1 VDDRRPRIFSDA
13 SSARC
18 TACGFAI
25 ILSIALTSC
34 FTAKPQLPPQPTP
47 TAFAA
52 LSQELAKFRG
62 LQIRRDIILTRDTPN
77 VSEIDSYG
85 PFKLQQV
92 ERVYRSLGL
101 LPNNVDLGKAVAEY
115 RKLAQLAVYDA
126 AQGTVAIAP
135 EANRLSAAVAD
146 SASSAYARE
155 APLGFAVVTALQEQ
169 NFQWQQKLTSVYF
182 EDRSLA
188 FRAVASGDAMLTNLA
203 RADRSSDR
211 KFTATD
217 LATGQRFARELEKS
231 AARLPEF
238 LRQKLTFPFREGIQ
252 FAYWAYDAR
261 GWPGVNALYA
271 DPPVSTAQIRHPE
284 KYFIQRELPK
294 RFFPAALLASMKNS
308 TVVEQSL
315 GEELIRVLLATTH
328 SGKIA
333 SETATPWRGDQLFAF
348 QEGEELTTAWYSS
361 WASVAEATAF
371 LKVYRIVLEKRQRV
385 RFESAGRNSD
395 RQDGQSR
402 DGRAVTLQINGPV
415 VLYLT
420 GVPAHRLNEFADK
433 AWQDLEIDSD
443 LTAASFD
450 LAKRPT
456 TH

>member
-1 VDDRRPRIFSDA
+1 VDDWRPRIFSDA

-34 FTAKPQLPPQPTP
+34 FTAKPQLPPQATP

-52 LSQELAKFRG
+52 LSQDLAKFRG
-62 LQIRRDIILTRDTPN
+62 LQIRRDIFLAGDTPN
-77 VSEIDSYG
+77 VGEIHSHG
-85 PFKLQQV
+85 PFTLHEV

-101 LPNNVDLGKAVAEY
+101 LPNNIELAKALAEY
-115 RKLAQLAVYDA
+115 RKLVQLVFYDA
-126 AQGTVAIAP
+126 AQGSVSLAP
-135 EANRLSAAVAD
+135 EAVRLSTSGIARAYD
-146 SASSAYARE
+146 SAGE
-155 APLGFAVVTALQEQ
+155 APLGFAIITALQEQ

-182 EDRSLA
+182 EDRRLA
-188 FRAVASGDAMLTNLA
+188 FRALAIGDAMLTILA

-211 KFTATD
+211 KFSATD

-238 LRQKLTFPFREGIQ
+238 LRQKLLFPFREGIQ

-284 KYFIQRELPK
+284 KYFIQREMPK
-294 RFFPAALLASMKNS
+294 RFFPAALLASIKNG

-315 GEELIRVLLATTH
+315 GEELIRALLATTH

-333 SETATPWRGDQLFAF
+333 SETAAPWRGDQLFAF
-348 QEGEELTTAWYSS
+348 EEGEELTTAWYSS

-371 LKVYRIVLEKRQRV
+371 QKVYRIVLEKRQRV
-385 RFESAGRNSD
+385 RFDSAGGNSD

-402 DGRAVTLQINGPV
+402 DGRAVTLQVNGPV
-415 VLYLT
+415 VLFLT

-433 AWQDLEIDSD
+433 AWQDLEIDSE